1 MTRFD
6 TISFLSDYGTTDEFV
21 GVVHSVVRQ
30 LAPHV
35 SVIDIS
41 HHVPAHDV
49 RAGGLTLAR
58 SAQYLAPG
66 VVLAVVDP
74 AVGTARRAIA
84 VEVGDGASILVG
96 PDNGLLAS
104 AVSMVGGATRA
115 FELTNEEFH
124 LPAPGP
130 TFAGRDVFAPVAAH
144 ICNGIELP
152 ELGPELDPVTLM
164 PGMIPIT
171 REEGGELVGEVLWT
185 DHFGNLQLNVDPAEI
200 EALGDRVEL
209 RFDGRRRTGIRR
221 TAYAEIGVGEVGLV
235 IDSYGLVSLAVNR
248 GSAAEEL
255 GIATGD
261 EVRLV
266 LTDPDDVEG
275 GDGTSAGVVTP
286 VSLGVKR

>member
-1 MTRFD
+1 VTRFD

-21 GVVHSVVRQ
+21 GVVK
-30 LAPHV
+30 
-35 SVIDIS
+35 SVIRQIAPEVAVIDVS
-41 HHVPAHDV
+41 HHVPHHDV

-74 AVGTARRAIA
+74 AVGTDRRAIA

-96 PDNGLLAS
+96 PDNGLLAP

-115 FELTNEEFH
+115 VLLTNDEFH

-130 TFAGRDVFAPVAAH
+130 TFAGRDIFAPVAAH
-144 ICNGIELP
+144 LCNGIELT
-152 ELGPELDPVTLM
+152 ELGPEVDPVTLT

-171 REEGGELVGEVLWT
+171 REEGGELIAEVLWT
-185 DHFGNLQLNVDPAEI
+185 DQFGNLQLNVDPAEV
-200 EALGDRVEL
+200 ESLGDRVEL

-221 TAYAEIGVGEVGLV
+221 TAYAEIAVGEVGLLV
-235 IDSYGLVSLAVNR
+235 DSYGLLSLSVNR
-248 GSAAEEL
+248 GSAEEEL
-255 GIATGD
+255 GIGTGD

-266 LTDPDDVEG
+266 LSDPEERPAPSG
-275 GDGTSAGVVTP
+275 AVTA
-286 VSLGVKR
+286 VTLGAKP